1 MKAVFR
7 KLSVLAFAGALSG
20 CSTLTAFPG
29 SRHANLITPDTELH
43 PAKMALLVI
52 DTQNDFAN
60 PKGSHPMPDL
70 KAVVPQIEEVI
81 KKFRRAGK
89 MIVHVVRLYQADGSD
104 ADRSVRWAIRHK
116 GLRLVVPDTWGSQLL
131 QETNPTTARLDARAL
146 MEGRVQR
153 LTENEF
159 ACYKPR
165 FNGFYD
171 TSLHRFL
178 RAHNIDS
185 VVFVG
190 ITFPNCVRA
199 TQLGATDH
207 DYRVAIVPSACTQVY
222 PGGLEAMQGEGVQ
235 ILTKTDLDRLLETGG
250 KVRLTGKMPGAAG
263 EEEPK
268 RGQGTPL
275 HPMCRAAR
283 D

>member
-1 MKAVFR
+1 MKAVIH
-7 KLSVLAFAGALSG
+7 KLSALAFAVALSG
-20 CSTLTAFPG
+20 CSCLSAFPG
-29 SRHANLITPDTELH
+29 ARHANLTTPDTELH
-43 PAKMALLVI
+43 PARMALLVI

-70 KAVVPQIEEVI
+70 NAVVPQIEEVI

-89 MIVHVVRLYQADGSD
+89 LVVHVVRLYQPDGSD
-104 ADRSVRWAIRHK
+104 ADRCVRWSIRHK

-131 QETNPTTARLDARAL
+131 PETNPTAARLDAKAL

-159 ACYKPR
+159 VCYKPR

-178 RAHNIDS
+178 RARNIDS
-185 VVFVG
+185 LVFVG

-199 TQLGATDH
+199 TQIGATDH
-207 DYRVAIVPSACTQVY
+207 DYRVALVPSACTQVY

-235 ILTKTDLDRLLETGG
+235 ILTETDLYRLLGIG
-250 KVRLTGKMPGAAG
+250 RKKP
-263 EEEPK
+263 
-268 RGQGTPL
+268 
-275 HPMCRAAR
+275 
-283 D
+283 